1 MYPSRERMRFYY
13 HFGQVN
19 GSLNVGLRQKY
30 NGSYTKIW
38 EHKSM
43 QRLLWKREVITIN
56 SKQQYEVRIQC
67 NTPTCDFESG
77 LCGWYSEKT
86 NLMWQ
91 QRKAAENSGS
101 TTAPLKDHSTNTP
114 AGKHGSLSFS
124 CIPANYTM
132 CSFETNFCDWTQLN
146 TDGFDWARGSAQT
159 SPGSG
164 LPKAD
169 HTTKIDK
176 GEFWY
181 QMSPGAKLSVHTRT
195 VVGGH
200 SERVTE
206 ITTATNR
213 GWATQEITVEP
224 SAAEAMIPFQV
235 PRAFWGGI
243 QVSDTSRNSSPAA
256 TCTFEE
262 NDCGWFENIP
272 SDDFDWIRSS
282 RNALPSNIQ
291 NQVPAQ
297 DHTTNT
303 SDGHFM
309 VILNNRSSISQIA
322 ALKSPQFSQSG
333 TGCTMSF
340 WYYNYGQAV
349 GAAKMYLDVEGV
361 LNRTVVWWTYITQTD
376 RWQQAFV
383 QLGRLHQPFCLS
395 LVKVSLSI
403 YDGVTAMD
411 DIRFIN
417 CSLPQAAVS
426 CNGPD
431 HFWCKETRACIDRL
445 HVCDLLDDCGDA
457 SDEENC
463 RSNLLCDFENGLC
476 NWEQATEDDFDW
488 TRNRGQTPSLNT
500 GPSKD
505 HTFGTAQ
512 GHYFYIEVSEQQFGN
527 TAMLVSPIL
536 EATTNNIHK
545 TCIFRFHYH
554 MFGMQ
559 IFRLAVHKRIYSN
572 TKGAQLWVKY
582 GNYGNAWRREVLF
595 INSSQP
601 FQILLEAT
609 VGDDFGGDIGI
620 DDLSFM
626 DCALHDGNLPSAVP
640 TNPSTTIRPTTLP
653 PHNCTENEFICKID
667 GQCVEIIK
675 TCDFREDCSDKTDEL
690 ACVGKV
696 CNFHRGKTCGW
707 KQQINSSAENT
718 FQWLTGQGSTI
729 HPSEADDR
737 PSTDHTMGTE
747 QGWYLYADTS
757 NGEFGDSADIVT
769 PAISQTGPMCKLVF
783 WYHMNGVTIGTLQVF
798 IKFDKV
804 TRKLW
809 SQSGSQ
815 GNQWAL
821 GVVFLGVQTS
831 YQIILRA
838 TRGVSYMGD
847 IAVDD
852 ISFQDCAPLL
862 IPDRACS
869 SDEYA
874 CANKYCIPKDWLC
887 DFNNDC
893 ADHSDE
899 HPVICDTVL
908 GHCDFEFDMCTWR
921 QLRDDA
927 FDWTLKPG
935 RTPSMGT
942 GPATDH
948 TLRDPSGHYI
958 YIESSFPQLPG
969 HVARISGPPISK
981 QSKDC
986 KILFYY
992 HMAGHSIGSLIIY
1005 QVTVSDRRT
1014 MLFNLT
1020 GDQGNYWKR
1029 AKIPLS
1035 ADEDFEI
1042 LFEGW
1047 VGKGT
1052 KGDISLDDITFTKEC
1067 IPSSIAFAEEPTV
1080 LPPTD
1085 FCPQGYLECQNG
1097 HCYQPK
1103 QKCDF
1108 VNNCGDNTDES
1119 KCGASCTFEDGQC
1132 GWKNSLADNF
1142 DWILGE
1148 GSFQSPRPS
1157 KDHTLGNENGHF
1169 MYLEATPVG
1178 LKGDKA
1184 HMKSS
1189 KWKESSVK
1197 CTLSFWYYTSRKA
1210 SGLISVLIKTDR
1222 YLYKVWSGIGSQGD
1236 VWNKAYVPLK
1246 KLRNFEII
1254 FEGIRTHDFGGGAA
1268 IDDIQF
1274 TNCTSEEYLPG
1285 FCPAVT
1291 DFICQ
1296 NGQCIKSDL
1305 VCDYKPDCDD
1315 ESDESDCSQFVNI
1328 PGSCSF
1334 DGPDTGFCISD
1345 CGLVQN
1351 TDDDFDWT
1359 IGYETISTE
1368 TGPITD
1374 HTPGARGMF
1383 AYVNSLAQREGDI
1396 ARITTTHHFPAS
1408 LGVCHLRFW
1417 IYMYG
1422 SREMGTLKVY
1432 TVGENGMHLLMWA
1445 VTGNENRWKYVNV
1458 ILSNNNPF
1466 QVAFEAEVGG
1476 DNLTDIAIDD
1486 ISFSL
1491 ECVSGGPIIPPPTNC
1506 TTDTFQCLVG
1516 PECIP
1521 LLWRCDDKEDCAD
1534 GSDESKCPVQSPENP
1549 PTQQPCGEKEFRCS
1563 NEVCIPSLLRCDG
1576 VPDCLSAEDELTC
1589 RKSRSVFGAKNVVCE
1604 KLFITSGDDHI
1615 VGYSV
1620 TVNDYNVTTITTTE
1634 LQIGTST
1641 TPTLPPKKCNSC

>member
-1 MYPSRERMRFYY
+1 KQQLIPGFWRGKGGWRWSASLRDYY
-13 HFGQVN
+13 
-19 GSLNVGLRQKY
+19 SLSKY
-30 NGSYTKIW
+30 N
-38 EHKSM
+38 
-43 QRLLWKREVITIN
+43 N
-56 SKQQYEVRIQC
+56 
-67 NTPTCDFESG
+67 P
-77 LCGWYSEKT
+77 YS
-86 NLMWQ
+86 W
-91 QRKAAENSGS
+91 
-101 TTAPLKDHSTNTP
+101 HSD
-114 AGKHGSLSFS
+114 LSF
-124 CIPANYTM
+124 I
-132 CSFETNFCDWTQLN
+132 L
-146 TDGFDWARGSAQT
+146 
-159 SPGSG
+159 
-164 LPKAD
+164 
-169 HTTKIDK
+169 TKVR
-176 GEFWY
+176 FWY

-195 VVGGH
+195 VVGGTPG
-200 SERVTE
+200 V
-206 ITTATNR
+206 
-213 GWATQEITVEP
+213 
-224 SAAEAMIPFQV
+224 QV
-235 PRAFWGGI
+235 LFF
-243 QVSDTSRNSSPAA
+243 RNSWKYKMVLLLKCCKSHTKCSPLMLGSQFPSLQIILQASVTAMANSFVVIDDITLTPGCAVSNARLPNSTTDHKAA

-1491 ECVSGGPIIPPPTNC
+1491 ECVSGGFALP
-1506 TTDTFQCLVG
+1506 QGHGQLSYCLVG

-1576 VPDCLSAEDELTC
+1576 VPDCLSAEDELTSDLNC
-1589 RKSRSVFGAKNVVCE
+1589 FNGSLLCE
-1604 KLFITSGDDHI
+1604 STGRCIP
-1615 VGYSV
+1615 V
-1620 TVNDYNVTTITTTE
+1620 TQRCDNVTNCKDYQQDESSCSGRNTPHKAQAHSIIIIIITNSNHCI
-1634 LQIGTST
+1634 QYGIFHVGRTSQ
-1641 TPTLPPKKCNSC
+1641 KFCEV